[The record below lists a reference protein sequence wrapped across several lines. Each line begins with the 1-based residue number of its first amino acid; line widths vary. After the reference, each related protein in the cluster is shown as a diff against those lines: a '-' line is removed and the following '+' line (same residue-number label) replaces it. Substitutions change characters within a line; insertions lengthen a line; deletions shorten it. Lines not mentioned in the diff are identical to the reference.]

1 MENIYFANQGL
12 LIGVIDHPFHLDSET
27 FFNNEFKDNLFAK
40 YKNNVANSFG
50 GYQKQNTWTH
60 PCTNLFNIICSEIII
75 LQFYL

>member
-40 YKNNVANSFG
+40 YNHSM
-50 GYQKQNTWTH
+50 H
-60 PCTNLFNIICSEIII
+60 
-75 LQFYL
+75 FYSALSPYWA

>member
-50 GYQKQNTWTH
+50 GYQKKEYLDT
-60 PCTNLFNIICSEIII
+60 PMYKLFNIICSEIII